1 MPTERKTMAKA
12 PAKAADAGDAPVA
25 GKSKKKLLII
35 IAAVVFLLVAAG
47 GGAAFLLSKKSS
59 TPKDK
64 ETKTEPA
71 KAPVF
76 LALDPFTV
84 NLQSDNGDKY
94 LQISMTLQVQDE
106 EQVTLIKANMPQ
118 VRSRL
123 LLLLSSKDATEI
135 LSSEGKEKL
144 VSEIIEKVALPFT
157 AKGDPQKISSV
168 FFTSFVVQ

>member
-1 MPTERKTMAKA
+1 MAKA
-12 PAKAADAGDAPVA
+12 PAKAAETGDAPPA

-47 GGAAFLLSKKSS
+47 GGAAFFLSKKNAA
-59 TPKDK
+59 PKDK
-64 ETKTEPA
+64 EHKTEPA

-76 LALDPFTV
+76 LALEPFTV

-94 LQISMTLQVQDE
+94 LQITMTLQVQDE
-106 EQVTLIKANMPQ
+106 EQVNLIKANMPQ

-123 LLLLSSKDATEI
+123 LLLLSSKDSTEI

-144 VSEIIEKVALPFT
+144 VNEIIEKVALPFT
-157 AKGDPQKISSV
+157 AKGEPQKVSGV

>member
-1 MPTERKTMAKA
+1 MAKA
-12 PAKAADAGDAPVA
+12 PAKAADAGDAPPA

-35 IAAVVFLLVAAG
+35 IAAVVFLLVAVG
-47 GGAAFLLSKKSS
+47 GGAAFFLSKKNAA
-59 TPKDK
+59 PKDK
-64 ETKTEPA
+64 EHKTEPA

-76 LALDPFTV
+76 LALEPFTV

-94 LQISMTLQVQDE
+94 LQITMTLQVQDE
-106 EQVTLIKANMPQ
+106 EQVNLIKANMPQ

-123 LLLLSSKDATEI
+123 LLLLSSKDSTEI

-144 VSEIIEKVALPFT
+144 VNDIIEKVALPFT
-157 AKGDPQKISSV
+157 AKGEPQKVSGV

>member
-1 MPTERKTMAKA
+1 MAKA
-12 PAKAADAGDAPVA
+12 PAKAPETGDAPPA

-35 IAAVVFLLVAAG
+35 IAAAVFLLVAV
-47 GGAAFLLSKKSS
+47 GGAAAIFLSKKGSA
-59 TPKDK
+59 TK
-64 ETKTEPA
+64 EKEHKAEPA

-76 LALDPFTV
+76 LALEPFTV

-106 EQVTLIKANMPQ
+106 EQVNSIKANMPQ

-123 LLLLSSKDATEI
+123 LLLLSSKDAAEI
-135 LSSEGKEKL
+135 LSAEGKEKL
-144 VSEIIEKVALPFT
+144 VTEIIEKVAQPFV
-157 AKGDPQKISSV
+157 AKGEPQKVSGV

>member
-1 MPTERKTMAKA
+1 MAKA
-12 PAKAADAGDAPVA
+12 PAKTEAHDAPA

-35 IAAVVFLLVAAG
+35 IAAVVVLLVAAG
-47 GGAAFLLSKKSS
+47 GGAAIFLSKKSS
-59 TPKDK
+59 ANK
-64 ETKTEPA
+64 EKEHKAEPA

-76 LALDPFTV
+76 LALEPFTV

-106 EQVTLIKANMPQ
+106 EQVNLIKANMPQ

-123 LLLLSSKDATEI
+123 LLLLSSKDSTEI

-144 VSEIIEKVALPFT
+144 VNDIIEKVAQPFT
-157 AKGDPQKISSV
+157 PKGEPQKVSGV

>member
-1 MPTERKTMAKA
+1 MAKA
-12 PAKAADAGDAPVA
+12 PAKAAEVSDAPAA

-35 IAAVVFLLVAAG
+35 IAAVVFLLVAVG
-47 GGAAFLLSKKSS
+47 GGAAMFLSKKASS
-59 TPKDK
+59 SK
-64 ETKTEPA
+64 EKEHKAEPA

-76 LALDPFTV
+76 LALEAFTV
-84 NLQSDNGDKY
+84 NLQSENGDKY

-123 LLLLSSKDATEI
+123 LLLLSSKDSTEI

-144 VSEIIEKVALPFT
+144 VNEIIEKVALPFT
-157 AKGDPQKISSV
+157 PKGEPQKISGV

>member
-1 MPTERKTMAKA
+1 MAKA
-12 PAKAADAGDAPVA
+12 PAKAAEAGDVPAA

-47 GGAAFLLSKKSS
+47 GGAALFLSKKNSAG
-59 TPKDK
+59 K
-64 ETKTEPA
+64 EKEHKTEPA

-76 LALDPFTV
+76 LALEPFTV
-84 NLQSDNGDKY
+84 NLQSDGGDKY

-106 EQVTLIKANMPQ
+106 EQVNLIKANMPQ

-123 LLLLSSKDATEI
+123 LLLLSSKDSTEI

-144 VSEIIEKVALPFT
+144 VNDIIEKVAQPFT
-157 AKGDPQKISSV
+157 AKGEPQKVSGV